1 MPARR
6 TIPANREPDAAVS
19 PIVTPYFHAGTH
31 TWAYVVADPATRT
44 AAIVDPV
51 LDYDAAS
58 GRTATLFADALLAH
72 VREGRLSVAWV
83 LETHAHADHLSA
95 AGHLCAETG
104 AKLGIGAGIVAV
116 QRHFGALYNL
126 GDAFAADGRQFDAR
140 FDDGA
145 SFALG
150 ALEVRVLATPGHTP
164 DGVTYV
170 VGDAAFIGDTLFPPD
185 VGTARCDFPGGDA
198 ALLHASMMRIL
209 ALPPGTRLFHCHDY
223 PPQGRAPRAE
233 SGIGEQRERNIHLA
247 GRDAAAYV
255 ELRTARD
262 RTLPVP
268 QLLLPALQWN
278 IRGGRRPPPESNG
291 IAYLK
296 VPLDAL

>member
-1 MPARR
+1 MNP
-6 TIPANREPDAAVS
+6 T
-19 PIVTPYFHAGTH
+19 VTPYFHAGTH
-31 TWAYVVADPATRT
+31 TWAYVVADPASGT
-44 AAIVDPV
+44 AAIIDPV

-72 VREGRLSVAWV
+72 VRDGRLTVAWV

-104 AKLGIGAGIVAV
+104 AQLGIGAGIVAV
-116 QRHFGALYNL
+116 QRHFGALCHL
-126 GDAFAADGRQFDAR
+126 DAFDADGRQFDAR
-140 FDDGA
+140 FEDGA
-145 SFALG
+145 RFALG
-150 ALEVRVLATPGHTP
+150 ALEVQVLATPGHTP

-170 VGDAAFIGDTLFPPD
+170 VGDAAFVGDTLFPPD

-198 ALLHASMMRIL
+198 ATLHRSMMRIL
-209 ALPPGTRLFHCHDY
+209 ALPAGTRLYHCHDY
-223 PPQGRAPRAE
+223 PPQGRAPRAD
-233 SGIGEQRERNIHLA
+233 SRIDEQRAHNVHLA
-247 GRDAAAYV
+247 GRDADAYV
-255 ELRTARD
+255 ELRTTRD

-278 IRGGRRPPPESNG
+278 IRGGRPPPPESNG

-296 VPLDAL
+296 VPLDAW